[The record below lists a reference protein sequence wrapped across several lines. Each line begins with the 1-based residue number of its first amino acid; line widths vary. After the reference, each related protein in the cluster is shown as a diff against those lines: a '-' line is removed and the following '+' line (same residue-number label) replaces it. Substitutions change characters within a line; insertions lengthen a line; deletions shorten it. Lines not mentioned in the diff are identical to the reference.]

1 MTSMKDKRGKHLLI
15 QRSGSDNIKKEGEQ
29 NEEMK
34 TETNYFLQT
43 NSTYKIKMTITGV
56 AYLHTCW
63 RKERSNR

>member
-1 MTSMKDKRGKHLLI
+1 M
-15 QRSGSDNIKKEGEQ
+15 RSGLDNIKKEGEQ

-63 RKERSNR
+63 RKERSNREKAFIKDDGNFFPV

>member
-1 MTSMKDKRGKHLLI
+1 MRLGL
-15 QRSGSDNIKKEGEQ
+15 DNIKKEGEQ
-29 NEEMK
+29 KEEMK

-43 NSTYKIKMTITGV
+43 NSTYKMKTTITGV